1 MHFLKI
7 KALAKA
13 KLTEI
18 QDEICEK
25 NIETLL
31 ASVSDSSLLSF
42 CKSLDFLLSCPICK
56 SGLII
61 PTSFVRHLMIGDAG
75 KCCPCL
81 SSICMFQQKA
91 PLLLTDSTFS
101 SFIFLIVFLHK
112 LFFCLG
118 FVLDSQNV

>member
-81 SSICMFQQKA
+81 SSICMFQQKNST
-91 PLLLTDSTFS
+91 LLNRFN
-101 SFIFLIVFLHK
+101 IFFLHLPDSVSPQT
-112 LFFCLG
+112 LFLPMFC
-118 FVLDSQNV
+118 SR